1 MMDKIIYIWLGI
13 INVVGFL
20 MMGID
25 KYKAKHKRWRISEAA
40 LFVVAIIGGS
50 LGSFVGMQ
58 AFRHK
63 TKHKKFTIGIPLIIL
78 VHAAL
83 FVWFWA

>member
-1 MMDKIIYIWLGI
+1 MVDKIIFLWLGI

-25 KYKAKHKRWRISEAA
+25 KYKAKHKKWRISEMA
-40 LFVVAIIGGS
+40 LFIVAIIGGAV
-50 LGSFVGMQ
+50 GSYIGMQ
-58 AFRHK
+58 VFRHK
-63 TKHKKFTIGIPLIIL
+63 TKHKRFTIGIPLVIL

-83 FVWFWA
+83 FTWFYV